1 MTHNLF
7 LTFGGPSEKYHNAVK
22 RICSEAEQIKIFDKI
37 IGYTEKN
44 LIDDKKFWNKHG
56 NFITNNKRGYG
67 FWLWKSY
74 LTKKTM
80 KKMKD
85 NDILVYADAGC
96 SINLYGKQ
104 RLLEYFDIVNNS
116 KFGILSFNLGHL
128 EKTWTKM
135 DIINYFGAHDLLE
148 TGQLVGGIFIL
159 RKCVH
164 TINLVE
170 KWYKSCCEYNL
181 IDNSPSSITNDS
193 SFIENRHDQSIFSV
207 IRKKSGTEII
217 CDETF
222 FAPNWNINGY
232 NYPIW
237 ATRKI

>member
-1 MTHNLF
+1 MSQTLF
-7 LTFGGPSEKYHNAVK
+7 LTFGGPSENYHNALN
-22 RICSEAEQIKIFDKI
+22 RICLEAEQIKIFDKI

-44 LIDDKKFWNKHG
+44 LMNDKKFWNKHG

-67 FWLWKSY
+67 YWLWKSY

-80 KKMKD
+80 KKMND
-85 NDILVYADAGC
+85 NDILVYVDAGC
-96 SINLYGKQ
+96 TINSNGKK

-159 RKCVH
+159 RKCEH
-164 TINLVE
+164 TINLVK

-181 IDNSPSSITNDS
+181 IDNSQSSIPNDS

-207 IRKKSGTEII
+207 IRKQLGTEII
-217 CDETF
+217 WDETY
-222 FAPNWNINGY
+222 FAPDWNIYGN
-232 NYPIW
+232 NFPIW